1 MPEESKD
8 VMPAHDKF
16 HRELTDLKARLLEL
30 AQAAERAI
38 EHSITALLH
47 RDADLARQVITGD
60 QAVNSLEEAIDG
72 ECVRLIALFQ
82 PVAIDLRQLMAVDHI
97 SAELER
103 IGDSAT
109 NIAEEVL
116 SLQQLA
122 AKPIHDDLPRM
133 AQQVR
138 EMVRQSL
145 QAFLLQDAKLA
156 REICKADD
164 EIDSL
169 DRTIIQNLL
178 MEMTLA
184 SYNEEPAAIPAGDLP
199 DQRGPQPGA
208 GGRPRHQHRR
218 TGGFYGGG
226 GKRPASVPGVGEG
239 RRGKSG
245 KRGIRAL
252 GRSC

>member
-1 MPEESKD
+1 MPDESKD

-38 EHSITALLH
+38 EQSITALLH

-122 AKPIHDDLPRM
+122 AKPIHGDLPLM
-133 AQQVR
+133 AESVR
-138 EMVRQSL
+138 AMVRRSL

-156 REICKADD
+156 REVCKADD

-184 SYNEEPAAIPAGDLP
+184 SYNEEPAAIPAGICQINVVRNLERVGDHATNIAE
-199 DQRGPQPGA
+199 QVVFMVEGESI
-208 GGRPRHQHRR
+208 RHRCQ
-218 TGGFYGGG
+218 G
-226 GKRPASVPGVGEG
+226 
-239 RRGKSG
+239 
-245 KRGIRAL
+245 
-252 GRSC
+252 